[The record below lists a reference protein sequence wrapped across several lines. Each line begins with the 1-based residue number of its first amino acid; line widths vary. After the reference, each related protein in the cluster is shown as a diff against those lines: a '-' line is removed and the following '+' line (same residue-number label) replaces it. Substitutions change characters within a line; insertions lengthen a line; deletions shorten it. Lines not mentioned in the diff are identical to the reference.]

1 MFFNDI
7 FFFKTLL
14 IVDFLTL
21 DLETATFCLI
31 LKLIFKLLISDK
43 IIFMLQIRREKFQI
57 YSLDKSSR

>member
-14 IVDFLTL
+14 VDFLTL
-21 DLETATFCLI
+21 DLETAMFCII

-57 YSLDKSSR
+57 YSLDDKSSR